1 MDNSVIIKGN
11 KNGIV
16 VVLDDSMDFAQ
27 LAEKVAGKF
36 ADSAKFLGSCKTAVA
51 FEGRAL
57 SGDEEL
63 QLAEI
68 ISNNTNLDIVCILSN
83 DSQKNIDYEQAVSET
98 IKEAAFNTAKFYK
111 GNLRSGQVLEMENS
125 IIVIGD
131 VNPGASVVSN
141 GNILILGALKGI
153 AHAGASGNRN
163 AFVFA
168 LDMNPMQI
176 HIADVIARSPDNP
189 DRNQARETKIAFLEE
204 DSIYIEPVSKSVLN
218 DIRLG

>member
-27 LAEKVAGKF
+27 LADKVAGKF

-51 FEGRAL
+51 FEGRNL
-57 SGDEEL
+57 SGEEEL

-68 ISNNTNLDIVCILSN
+68 ISNNTNLEIVCILSN
-83 DSQKNIDYEQAVSET
+83 DSQKNIGYEQAVTES
-98 IKEAAFNTAKFYK
+98 IKEAASNTAKFYK

-153 AHAGASGNRN
+153 AHAGALGNRN

-168 LDMNPMQI
+168 LEMNPMQI

-189 DRNQARETKIAFLEE
+189 DRNQQKETKIAFLEE

-218 DIRLG
+218 DIRLV